1 MSRKVLLLATAL
13 TGSLVVSSALMDPAR
28 AQALTGDVVANNGD
42 TVNVTVS
49 STPNSVTN
57 NGGQV
62 LVETGGVTLTTN
74 FVQQGGETRVAAGG
88 VLTDTD
94 GVVAISGGEVQNNG
108 GGAITSAVSVSGGTL
123 IASGGTFGG
132 NVTISGTGEFNVDGS
147 ATVGTTTMTGGV
159 IDVGDAFT
167 LNTDLVQSGGT
178 TTINFNATLT
188 DAGGTTLTGG
198 TITNEGTISNSV
210 TVNGGTLTNSTGGAV
225 NGLTSVQSGTLNAAG
240 GTFAGGVAAQGGT
253 VNMTASQTL
262 DLTNNGSVIN
272 INTGVN
278 LTDDLV
284 NNSGTLNIAGT
295 LTGNLTN
302 SATAYVTGTITGNV
316 INNSSLIFNGN
327 DTLTYAGNISGTG
340 SLTKSGAGTRT
351 LTGTNTHSGSTT
363 VEAGTLRAGSA
374 GAFTANTA
382 YTVNGGTLDLN
393 GHNLTM
399 SALSGSGG
407 TVALGNAGLTV
418 NQSGTAT
425 YAGVISGTGSL
436 IKSGAGTVTLTGAN
450 SHTGGTT
457 VSGGMLQIGNGGT
470 SGSIGGDITNNAAL
484 TFNRSNAL
492 IFSDDISG
500 TGSLAKSGAGTL
512 TLTGTNTHSGGT
524 TISSGTL
531 QVGDGGASGSIGGN
545 ITNNAA
551 LVFNR
556 NDALTYAGVISG
568 TGSLT
573 KSGAGTL
580 TLTGT
585 NTHSGGTTISSGTLQ
600 VGNGGASGSIGGDIT
615 NNAVLIFNRSGALA
629 YAGAMSGTGSLT
641 KSGAGTLTLT
651 GTNTHSGGT
660 TISSGTLQVGDGGA
674 SGSIGGDITNN
685 SALIFNRSGAL
696 TYAGAMSGT
705 GSLTKSGAGTLTL
718 TGTNTHTG
726 GTTISAG
733 KLVVNGSIG
742 AVTLNGGT
750 VGGSGTL
757 GGLTASTGSTIA
769 PGNSIGTL
777 NVAGNSA
784 FASGSTYAVEVD
796 SAGNSDRLA
805 ATGTVTIDS
814 GAKVTVAAENGTD
827 DGSTYAVSTTY
838 TIITAGAGITGTFGS
853 VSENFAFLD
862 AALGYGANA
871 VTLTLTRNDTSFAAA
886 AITANQRAAANGLD
900 SLRAGNAVY
909 DAVVVLNQASARTAF
924 DSLSGEIHASTAGLF
939 IGNSRF
945 ARDAAGNRIRSAFE
959 GVPGGNQPVMA
970 FDDLGGVPVG
980 AAVWGHTYGSWSR
993 FGGNGN
999 AAGMNTTSGGF
1010 LFGAD
1015 ADMAAGWRGGLMAG
1029 YGNVSFNVDARVSS
1043 GDAHSYTLGAYAGRQ
1058 VGPLGL
1064 RLGASYALHDLSTSR
1079 HVSAGTLRNTLS
1091 TGHVASTAQ
1100 LFGEVGYSLEGGG
1113 ARFEPFAA
1121 IALIHQHTPAFTETG
1136 GAAALS
1142 VASASQTLGV
1152 TTIGLRVERQVA
1164 AGESYT
1170 ASLGGSLGWSHMIGD
1185 PEQSSSMR
1193 FSSGNAFT
1201 ISGLPLDRDTAQIEA
1216 GLRLNFEDGAIF
1228 NLDYQGELGTRTQSH
1243 GVAARFSKS
1252 F

>member
-1 MSRKVLLLATAL
+1 MHSFQVLHPRAFQIRRFSLQKSRAVLLLATAL

-57 NGGQV
+57 NGGEV

-123 IASGGTFGG
+123 TASGGTFGG
-132 NVTISGTGEFNVDGS
+132 NVTISGTGTFNLDGGAS
-147 ATVGTTTMTGGV
+147 VGTTTMTGGN
-159 IDVGDAFT
+159 IDVDQYT
-167 LNTDLVQSGGT
+167 LQTDLVQSGGT
-178 TTINFNATLT
+178 TTINSGGMLT
-188 DAGGTTLTGG
+188 DAGGTALSGG
-198 TITNEGTISNSV
+198 TITNEGTISNAV

-225 NGLTSVQSGTLNAAG
+225 NGLTSVQSGTLNASG
-240 GTFAGGVAAQGGT
+240 GAFGGGVTAQGGT
-253 VNMTASQTL
+253 VNVTASQTL
-262 DLTNNGSVIN
+262 NLTNNGSVIN

-278 LTDDLV
+278 LTDDLI

-302 SATAYVTGTITGNV
+302 GAAVSVAGTITGNV
-316 INNSSLIFNGN
+316 TNNSSLIFNGN
-327 DTLTYAGNISGTG
+327 DTLTYAGDISGTG

-393 GHNLTM
+393 GHDLTM
-399 SALSGSGG
+399 SGLSGSGG
-407 TVALGNAGLTV
+407 TVGLGNAGLTV
-418 NQSGTAT
+418 NQSGTTT
-425 YAGVISGTGSL
+425 YGGVISGTGSFS
-436 IKSGAGTVTLTGAN
+436 KSGT
-450 SHTGGTT
+450 
-457 VSGGMLQIGNGGT
+457 
-470 SGSIGGDITNNAAL
+470 
-484 TFNRSNAL
+484 
-492 IFSDDISG
+492 
-500 TGSLAKSGAGTL
+500 GTL
-512 TLTGTNTHSGGT
+512 TLTGAT
-524 TISSGTL
+524 
-531 QVGDGGASGSIGGN
+531 
-545 ITNNAA
+545 
-551 LVFNR
+551 
-556 NDALTYAGVISG
+556 
-568 TGSLT
+568 
-573 KSGAGTL
+573 
-580 TLTGT
+580 
-585 NTHSGGTTISSGTLQ
+585 
-600 VGNGGASGSIGGDIT
+600 
-615 NNAVLIFNRSGALA
+615 
-629 YAGAMSGTGSLT
+629 
-641 KSGAGTLTLT
+641 
-651 GTNTHSGGT
+651 
-660 TISSGTLQVGDGGA
+660 
-674 SGSIGGDITNN
+674 
-685 SALIFNRSGAL
+685 
-696 TYAGAMSGT
+696 
-705 GSLTKSGAGTLTL
+705 
-718 TGTNTHTG
+718 THTG
-726 GTTISAG
+726 GTTISGG

-742 AVTLNGGT
+742 SISLAGGT
-750 VGGSGTL
+750 IGGSGSI
-757 GGLTASTGSTIA
+757 GGLTANSGSIIA

-777 NVAGNSA
+777 NVTGNAS
-784 FASGSTYAVEVD
+784 FASGSTYQVEVD
-796 SAGNSDRLA
+796 SAGNADKIA
-805 ATGTVTIDS
+805 ATGSVTIDS
-814 GAKVTVAAENGTD
+814 GAKVSVTAENGTD
-827 DGSTYAVSTTY
+827 DGSTYAASTTY
-838 TIITAGAGITGTFGS
+838 TIITAGAGVTGAFGS
-853 VSENFAFLD
+853 VSDNFAFLD

-909 DAVVVLNQASARTAF
+909 DAVVVLNQAGARTAF
-924 DSLSGEIHASTAGLF
+924 DSLSGEIHASAAGLF
-939 IGNSRF
+939 IENSRF
-945 ARDAAGNRIRSAFE
+945 ARAAAGNRIRSAFE
-959 GVPGGNQPVMA
+959 GVPGGNQPMMA
-970 FDDLGGVPVG
+970 FGGLGGVPVG

-993 FGGNGN
+993 FGDNGN

-1029 YGNVSFNVDARVSS
+1029 YGNASFNVDARASS

-1064 RLGASYALHDLSTSR
+1064 RLGAGYALHDLSTSR

-1121 IALIHQHTPAFTETG
+1121 IALIHQHNPAFTETG

-1164 AGESYT
+1164 AGENYT
-1170 ASLGGSLGWSHMIGD
+1170 ASIGGSLGWTHMIGD
-1185 PEQSSSMR
+1185 LEPSSSIR

-1201 ISGLPLDRDTAQIEA
+1201 VSGLPLDRNTAQIEA
-1216 GLRLNFEDGAIF
+1216 GFRLHSEDGAIF
-1228 NLDYQGELGTRTQSH
+1228 KLDYQGKLGTRTQGH